1 MRLKHKKLLISGIAV
16 TVAGVL
22 GVGALLQTSVSV
34 QASAEMMP
42 GIEEIVKNASSD
54 ATPFRI
60 LEIVDNYSEAEIG
73 YYISGQEPY
82 IKLYKDKDGNSFTS
96 LDDGLSKLTDTQTRK
111 EFAENK
117 KADENG
123 TAVPTGIKDIS
134 YAAADDG
141 PLSFSDYQEQYFTN
155 PGNWKEVK
163 FKNSDGST
171 RTEKV
176 DAQGQY
182 QQNPN
187 GTGNYTKQEQTYYPI
202 RQDADDKSNDAEKFQ
217 ENIQNFFYSE
227 GDGANA
233 PYYIEF
239 DKIDNA
245 TLNQMLSTA
254 EGQSELLKEYDY
266 SKNRYGYYENVYSN
280 LTTDLAENLTSFPG
294 ENPALP
300 ADLVPLITIP
310 PLREEEQFSTEENE
324 FSTGGVVAQDTTDS
338 GNDFSDASGFSNDGS
353 ADTANMDAGDIFS
366 DSQQISDSAEDN
378 TATSEPDEVSV
389 EEQPS
394 VDQENNTDA
403 ALDDGTQEETTTPKT
418 LKETSKDG
426 AVGTAADPYIYLGT
440 TIDEYPYYSYAI
452 VTDLKAATAEAEEN
466 EKKKQD
472 AENNNKT
479 YIPED
484 KTITIEDGQYY
495 YWQQSG
501 NDMVKS
507 PLTIIT
513 GKQPVSY
520 SEVIAHNVSDK
531 ISYNYYYRVSAVY
544 FCCKMS
550 DDNAD
555 AKDPE
560 NYKYYGWY
568 YSTHPQG
575 ESTYLPVDDS
585 NKATYYISD
594 AEYKLT
600 PGIGDYDFVPGTGNG
615 TKNYKVEIDRMYY
628 MGGYK
633 NNDWFKKYVFHLDP
647 DNEET
652 ADDFKNFNIEVTTLT
667 KDEFEEKFGNQ
678 TTADDITD
686 LETDTQFTDNAVT
699 DNAAEVSSG
708 ENDSE
713 SQELTDGTDVQ
724 TSEVESMV
732 SEAGVELVSIEKE
745 LSDNNTDTEN
755 GTDAEDNTDTEVSV
769 DTADETTE
777 KNQTGAGNTD
787 QENQLQEFQDGSAD
801 STNNGVETES
811 DITAPEAEFT
821 DDTDAFSAGDTQDS
835 TSENSVLSEYDLIY
849 LNGTLSADAA
859 DVVKASAVPCIVNAD
874 KAASDAEFSE
884 KYPGFAKND
893 TDNHYVN
900 DYIYF
905 FENTRE
911 SGHTGDLLN
920 LNFNYNFNS
929 NSDITDGNAEIEGFE
944 EILEYIE
951 SENQYRKLGSTE
963 VTDGTEIQLLT
974 TEISQARAIEYIIN
988 TKLKRTI
995 TYKKNINVLEI
1006 TPDKNCEQVTYQDI
1020 YNWFGENGET
1030 SEKKN
1035 VKITKADS
1043 CCWQSGPD
1051 KEDNQKPENV
1061 LDDDSSTIWHT
1072 PWKDKYRPAD
1082 AKVQGIWNG
1091 KAHENGKGHYIELTL
1106 QKVSDVSGLTYA
1118 ARQETSNGAV
1128 NGALSSGTVEFEDK
1142 DGNLLKDEDGKV
1154 IEINVSTGLTK
1165 TDYRRTVDLDF
1176 GKTISGV
1183 KKIRV
1188 YFTHT
1193 LANDSSDEDQFAT
1206 CSKLR
1211 AYYTT
1216 EVDYPE
1222 MEDISACHSH
1232 LNKNADNTVN
1242 TKTSQTAD
1250 KMKDND
1256 SSTIW
1261 HSPWDGEENSNG
1273 NSETNNGYTGHY
1285 ITITLKNPSTINGF
1299 TYQPRQDNSSNGVLT
1314 KGVVVLSDENG
1325 KSLDTIN
1332 VTTGLTDSDYKRTVN
1347 VIFGKTVSDVKTIT
1361 VYFCN
1366 TLPSTWNANKFA
1378 SCAEIKVFYMHDL
1391 TTNITITSMTAAEFV
1406 GHIDD
1411 FATKY
1416 DMIYISDT
1424 KIKNSSEKFLTGS
1437 DSLRYSHV
1445 GAVVAASGG
1454 HVITKEEQEKSNGG
1468 IWVEE
1473 IGNSNLYKLLGQLDN
1488 EYDDSYSGSGTYTK
1502 RFAPVSTFNEKC
1514 GGYFRGSGN
1523 DITKQQC
1530 EKLLDFVKSGY
1541 PVILASG
1548 LVNSDRSINT
1558 AEVDSASYY
1567 YEFMNAAI
1575 KSSNNV
1581 FVKSELDNHTK
1592 DITFFANLAKPVI
1605 KFTEKPKEPQRANDN
1620 SVSSDEYGNIS
1631 GELKFVFSI
1640 ENDSDALPA
1649 VTTYDCDLY
1658 LDLNFD
1664 GNMSSKEAQDKYI
1677 EIRDADNNVLT
1688 QKDSENGDTHYELEA
1703 GKTYTLTRKIPED
1716 YYKLITWKLQIS
1728 SNRNSYI
1735 HTSETGYAKQKRTT
1749 VEKQTIRVLQLLPN
1763 KKLTWNLATST
1774 PFKNKMQTL
1783 SGQSF
1788 DLDFDIQVDTQT
1800 IDSLVAFESKDDTK
1814 KWKENTLNNY
1824 QMLILGFADTYQDIP
1839 NKYGQVDAILDFIR
1853 SGKSVIFAHD
1863 TTSYVNYNYSEMYPN
1878 IVQTQYGEN
1887 EDKCA
1892 IVYYDRWLQKT
1903 MGNPTWGLS
1912 LNQVLRS
1919 VVGMDRYGITSDYKI
1934 SSEQDSPTIGDILKR
1949 GNELTKD
1956 NSAVSFETLMKVAGD
1971 IAYQTGGN
1979 RTSSYAQTQSY
1990 TNALLNEK
1998 KLGGDADTKVNY
2010 ATKVNDGAITQYPY
2024 VIGDTISVAVT
2035 HGQYY
2040 QLALEQDYDTNSR
2053 SDGETDVV
2061 VWYCL
2066 GGNNGNS
2073 IYDKSPNDARNNY
2086 YLYSKGN
2093 VIYTGAGHSDI
2104 TDANK
2109 EEINLFINAI
2119 VAAANVAAAAPEVTF
2134 VKSLNPA
2141 AEIENTRYYMTDQE
2155 SWTSSE
2161 QNVVNTNMDF
2171 FVNVRDYNMVSLDL
2185 TQGDLDNQ
2193 EMTLDFYIE
2202 NPNGEETITVGG
2214 ENIKVTNLNAS
2225 IGALKIYGKADRV
2238 INRGPDGS
2246 FHFTDNNAYGFN
2258 VENIEQYLRDRG
2270 GTQNDYYANC
2280 KIYAKVSS
2288 SVSIYG
2294 TANKKESWSSIN
2306 LKQRQFFDLD

>member
-1 MRLKHKKLLISGIAV
+1 
-16 TVAGVL
+16 
-22 GVGALLQTSVSV
+22 
-34 QASAEMMP
+34 
-42 GIEEIVKNASSD
+42 
-54 ATPFRI
+54 
-60 LEIVDNYSEAEIG
+60 
-73 YYISGQEPY
+73 
-82 IKLYKDKDGNSFTS
+82 
-96 LDDGLSKLTDTQTRK
+96 
-111 EFAENK
+111 
-117 KADENG
+117 
-123 TAVPTGIKDIS
+123 
-134 YAAADDG
+134 
-141 PLSFSDYQEQYFTN
+141 
-155 PGNWKEVK
+155 
-163 FKNSDGST
+163 
-171 RTEKV
+171 
-176 DAQGQY
+176 
-182 QQNPN
+182 
-187 GTGNYTKQEQTYYPI
+187 
-202 RQDADDKSNDAEKFQ
+202 
-217 ENIQNFFYSE
+217 
-227 GDGANA
+227 
-233 PYYIEF
+233 
-239 DKIDNA
+239 
-245 TLNQMLSTA
+245 
-254 EGQSELLKEYDY
+254 
-266 SKNRYGYYENVYSN
+266 
-280 LTTDLAENLTSFPG
+280 
-294 ENPALP
+294 
-300 ADLVPLITIP
+300 
-310 PLREEEQFSTEENE
+310 
-324 FSTGGVVAQDTTDS
+324 
-338 GNDFSDASGFSNDGS
+338 
-353 ADTANMDAGDIFS
+353 
-366 DSQQISDSAEDN
+366 
-378 TATSEPDEVSV
+378 
-389 EEQPS
+389 
-394 VDQENNTDA
+394 
-403 ALDDGTQEETTTPKT
+403 
-418 LKETSKDG
+418 
-426 AVGTAADPYIYLGT
+426 
-440 TIDEYPYYSYAI
+440 
-452 VTDLKAATAEAEEN
+452 
-466 EKKKQD
+466 
-472 AENNNKT
+472 
-479 YIPED
+479 
-484 KTITIEDGQYY
+484 
-495 YWQQSG
+495 
-501 NDMVKS
+501 
-507 PLTIIT
+507 
-513 GKQPVSY
+513 
-520 SEVIAHNVSDK
+520 
-531 ISYNYYYRVSAVY
+531 
-544 FCCKMS
+544 
-550 DDNAD
+550 
-555 AKDPE
+555 
-560 NYKYYGWY
+560 
-568 YSTHPQG
+568 
-575 ESTYLPVDDS
+575 
-585 NKATYYISD
+585 
-594 AEYKLT
+594 
-600 PGIGDYDFVPGTGNG
+600 
-615 TKNYKVEIDRMYY
+615 
-628 MGGYK
+628 
-633 NNDWFKKYVFHLDP
+633 
-647 DNEET
+647 
-652 ADDFKNFNIEVTTLT
+652 
-667 KDEFEEKFGNQ
+667 
-678 TTADDITD
+678 
-686 LETDTQFTDNAVT
+686 
-699 DNAAEVSSG
+699 
-708 ENDSE
+708 
-713 SQELTDGTDVQ
+713 
-724 TSEVESMV
+724 
-732 SEAGVELVSIEKE
+732 
-745 LSDNNTDTEN
+745 
-755 GTDAEDNTDTEVSV
+755 
-769 DTADETTE
+769 
-777 KNQTGAGNTD
+777 
-787 QENQLQEFQDGSAD
+787 
-801 STNNGVETES
+801 
-811 DITAPEAEFT
+811 
-821 DDTDAFSAGDTQDS
+821 
-835 TSENSVLSEYDLIY
+835 
-849 LNGTLSADAA
+849 
-859 DVVKASAVPCIVNAD
+859 
-874 KAASDAEFSE
+874 
-884 KYPGFAKND
+884 
-893 TDNHYVN
+893 
-900 DYIYF
+900 
-905 FENTRE
+905 
-911 SGHTGDLLN
+911 
-920 LNFNYNFNS
+920 
-929 NSDITDGNAEIEGFE
+929 
-944 EILEYIE
+944 
-951 SENQYRKLGSTE
+951 
-963 VTDGTEIQLLT
+963 
-974 TEISQARAIEYIIN
+974 
-988 TKLKRTI
+988 
-995 TYKKNINVLEI
+995 
-1006 TPDKNCEQVTYQDI
+1006 
-1020 YNWFGENGET
+1020 
-1030 SEKKN
+1030 
-1035 VKITKADS
+1035 
-1043 CCWQSGPD
+1043 
-1051 KEDNQKPENV
+1051 
-1061 LDDDSSTIWHT
+1061 
-1072 PWKDKYRPAD
+1072 
-1082 AKVQGIWNG
+1082 
-1091 KAHENGKGHYIELTL
+1091 
-1106 QKVSDVSGLTYA
+1106 
-1118 ARQETSNGAV
+1118 
-1128 NGALSSGTVEFEDK
+1128 
-1142 DGNLLKDEDGKV
+1142 
-1154 IEINVSTGLTK
+1154 
-1165 TDYRRTVDLDF
+1165 
-1176 GKTISGV
+1176 
-1183 KKIRV
+1183 
-1188 YFTHT
+1188 
-1193 LANDSSDEDQFAT
+1193 
-1206 CSKLR
+1206 
-1211 AYYTT
+1211 
-1216 EVDYPE
+1216 
-1222 MEDISACHSH
+1222 
-1232 LNKNADNTVN
+1232 
-1242 TKTSQTAD
+1242 
-1250 KMKDND
+1250 
-1256 SSTIW
+1256 
-1261 HSPWDGEENSNG
+1261 WDGEENSNG